1 MTAKDRPRVSQ
12 RDQSTASAIRA
23 TMCARDGAMVYVLG
37 QPMPHGSVGGPVRG
51 DAFGPK
57 LLRPKTGQA
66 ERAPVCDGDH
76 GGLSA
81 FTII

>member
-1 MTAKDRPRVSQ
+1 VRARLRELIYVS
-12 RDQSTASAIRA
+12 
-23 TMCARDGAMVYVLG
+23 G
-37 QPMPHGSVGGPVRG
+37 QPIPQGGVGGPVRG